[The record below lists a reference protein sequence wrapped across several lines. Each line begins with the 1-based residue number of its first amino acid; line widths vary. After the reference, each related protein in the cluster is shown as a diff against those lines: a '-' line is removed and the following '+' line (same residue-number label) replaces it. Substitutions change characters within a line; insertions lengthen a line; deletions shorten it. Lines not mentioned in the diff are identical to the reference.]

1 MYKITPIDGGIVAL
15 IIGAVQMIKKRV
27 PDRLV
32 PVLPF
37 LVGWVLVVPAIIIG
51 EGGVPK
57 LSVFLS
63 KIFLEGL
70 KVGALASAGFK
81 VGHTT
86 VFGEKPPSWGNATR
100 QDAPGDVEKEGV
112 R

>member
-1 MYKITPIDGGIVAL
+1 MNYSISPIDGGIVAL
-15 IIGAVQMIKKRV
+15 IIMAVQAVKKHIPGRF
-27 PDRLV
+27 V

-37 LVGWVLVVPAIIIG
+37 VFGWVLVLPAVIVSSGEVPAA
-51 EGGVPK
+51 
-57 LSVFLS
+57 SVFVS

-86 VFGEKPPSWGNATR
+86 VLGK
-100 QDAPGDVEKEGV
+100 EKEKEREG
-112 R
+112 

>member
-1 MYKITPIDGGIVAL
+1 MNYVITPIDGGIVAL
-15 IIGAVQMIKKRV
+15 IIAAVQAVKKQIPGRF
-27 PDRLV
+27 V

-37 LVGWVLVVPAIIIG
+37 LFGWVLVIPAVIISA
-51 EGGVPK
+51 GGVPSV
-57 LSVFLS
+57 SVFLS

-86 VFGEKPPSWGNATR
+86 VLGKGADKDEET
-100 QDAPGDVEKEGV
+100 
-112 R
+112 

>member
-1 MYKITPIDGGIVAL
+1 MNYVITPIDGGIVAL
-15 IIGAVQMIKKRV
+15 IITIVQAVKQHVPKRF
-27 PDRLV
+27 V

-37 LVGWVLVVPAIIIG
+37 IFGWLLAVPAVIITS
-51 EGGVPK
+51 GGVPSA
-57 LSVFLS
+57 SVFES

-86 VFGEKPPSWGNATR
+86 VLGKGADKGE
-100 QDAPGDVEKEGV
+100 
-112 R
+112 

>member
-1 MYKITPIDGGIVAL
+1 MNYVITPIDGGIVAL
-15 IIGAVQMIKKRV
+15 IIAAVQAVKKQIPGRF
-27 PDRLV
+27 V

-37 LVGWVLVVPAIIIG
+37 LFGWVLVIPAVIISA
-51 EGGVPK
+51 GGVPSV
-57 LSVFLS
+57 SVFVS

-86 VFGEKPPSWGNATR
+86 VLGKGADKGE
-100 QDAPGDVEKEGV
+100 
-112 R
+112 

>member
-1 MYKITPIDGGIVAL
+1 MNYTITPIDGGIVAL
-15 IIGAVQMIKKRV
+15 IIAIVQAVKKRV
-27 PDRLV
+27 PCRFV

-37 LVGWVLVVPAIIIG
+37 IFGWILVMPAVIISS
-51 EGGVPK
+51 GGVPAA
-57 LSVFLS
+57 SVFVS

-86 VFGEKPPSWGNATR
+86 VLGKETKGE
-100 QDAPGDVEKEGV
+100 D
-112 R
+112 

>member
-1 MYKITPIDGGIVAL
+1 MNYVITPIDGGIVAL
-15 IIGAVQMIKKRV
+15 IIMVVQAVKRHI
-27 PDRLV
+27 PSRFV

-37 LVGWVLVVPAIIIG
+37 VFGWLLVVPAVIISA
-51 EGGVPK
+51 GGVPST
-57 LSVFLS
+57 SVFVS

-86 VFGEKPPSWGNATR
+86 VLGKGADKDEET
-100 QDAPGDVEKEGV
+100 
-112 R
+112 

>member
-1 MYKITPIDGGIVAL
+1 MKYSISPIDGGIVAL
-15 IIGAVQMIKKRV
+15 IVMAVQVAKKYV
-27 PDRLV
+27 SDRFV

-37 LVGWVLVVPAIIIG
+37 IFGWVLVVPAVIISA
-51 EGGVPK
+51 GGVPVA
-57 LSVFLS
+57 SVFIS

-86 VFGEKPPSWGNATR
+86 VLG
-100 QDAPGDVEKEGV
+100 KE
-112 R
+112 REERSD